1 MHLFRSSFLG
11 LIVSISVFA
20 GGGCSGGGD
29 SGRRAELELL
39 QRFETEAVQ
48 RFCARTNACCTEL
61 SYPFDEA
68 GCERLNGNKI
78 VQFFNFQAFPGSH
91 YDAAAGKRCLDGIGT
106 PELGCDAKG
115 DYESADCKKV
125 FVGSVPLGGKCSLAE
140 GCATT
145 VDGAA
150 TVCDFPPSNLEYQ
163 DPRRVGV
170 CVLAPLPETAAHG
183 NAGDAC
189 SSTCDDS
196 GLCFALCSPD
206 GTCPTHLPTC
216 YTADGVFCSEGNT
229 CVSLGVAGDPC
240 LGSSECG
247 AGTYCDL
254 DLWRC
259 ESLRHAGDACRDGL
273 ECETAYCSDT
283 CTLPPRAYPEFC
295 LGQIPAPPPP
305 GTGGRAGDSL

>member
-1 MHLFRSSFLG
+1 MHLFRSSFWG
-11 LIVSISVFA
+11 LIVSSSLLA
-20 GGGCSGGGD
+20 GGGCSSEPD
-29 SGRRAELELL
+29 SRARAELEQL

-48 RFCARTNACCTEL
+48 RFCARTNACCNEL
-61 SYPFDEA
+61 SYPFDQV

-78 VQFFNFQAFPGSH
+78 VQFFNFQAFPGSR
-91 YDAAAGKRCLDGIGT
+91 YDPAAAKRCLDGIGT

-115 DYESADCKKV
+115 DYESADCRKV

-140 GCATT
+140 GCATAP
-145 VDGAA
+145 DGAA
-150 TVCDFPPSNLEYQ
+150 TQCDFPASNLEYQ
-163 DPRRVGV
+163 DPRRTGV
-170 CVLAPLPETAAHG
+170 CVLAPPADTGARG

-196 GLCFALCSPD
+196 GICSTTCSRD
-206 GTCPTHLPTC
+206 GACPTDLPTC
-216 YTADGVFCSEGNT
+216 YTTDGLFCSEANT

-240 LGSSECG
+240 SGSAECG

-259 ESLRHAGDACRDGL
+259 ESLRRAGDACRDGI

-283 CTLPPRAYPEFC
+283 CMSPPRAYPEFC
-295 LGQIPAPPPP
+295 LGHNPAALPP